1 LLLTDGE
8 SIRDVMAFPK
18 TASGQDP
25 MTDAPDRVE
34 EGQLRELH
42 LQAAMPETGPA

>member
-1 LLLTDGE
+1 MMG
-8 SIRDVMAFPK
+8 FPK

-42 LQAAMPETGPA
+42 LQVVMPKEDGEE